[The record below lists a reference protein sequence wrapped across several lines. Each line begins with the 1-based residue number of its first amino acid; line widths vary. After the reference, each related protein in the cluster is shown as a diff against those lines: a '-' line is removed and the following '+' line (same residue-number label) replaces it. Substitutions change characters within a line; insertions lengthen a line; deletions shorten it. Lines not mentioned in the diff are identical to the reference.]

1 MSTYTAY
8 FNNILIYRLRNH
20 VTRGG
25 WFIGKP
31 SPYIAGAD
39 FKLRRIDKVYSCT
52 EAVLKLPFD
61 HLKLIIRNIVPVGT
75 YKSRV
80 STDNLRVIPFVK
92 IDE

>member
-1 MSTYTAY
+1 M
-8 FNNILIYRLRNH
+8 LIYRLRNH

-25 WFIGKP
+25 WFVCKP
-31 SPYIAGAD
+31 FPYIAGAD
-39 FKLRRIDKVYSCT
+39 FKLRRIDKIYPCT

-75 YKSRV
+75 YKGCV
-80 STDNLRVIPFVK
+80 LTDNLWMISFVK